1 MGDKMI
7 KPNQA
12 LKASDVAAFLA
23 STLHG
28 PDCPIETVAPLDA
41 IVDAAL
47 SFSKAKPSGDML
59 KGIRGACIITSALP
73 ECMEENAYIVVDNP
87 RLAFAKVLA
96 EFFLKKKEAG
106 IGQNTV
112 IDQTAKIGKGVIIGN
127 NCTIGRDVVI
137 GDYTEIRN
145 NVVITDGV
153 KIGHH
158 CLIRSNSV
166 LGEEGFGFEND
177 ADGTP
182 IRIPHLG
189 SVEIGDHVEIGNF
202 TAIARGTLKN
212 TIIQSHVKIDN
223 LVHIAHNCIIGK
235 NTLVIACA
243 EVSGS
248 AVVGKNCWLGV
259 GCSTMQKIKI
269 GDNCTIGIGAV
280 VIKDVPAG
288 AVMAGNPARLLRRVI
303 ETTNKNR

>member
-1 MGDKMI
+1 MGDEII

-12 LKASDVAAFLA
+12 LKASDVAVFLG

-28 PDCPIETVAPLDA
+28 KDGHIETTVSFDA
-41 IVDAAL
+41 MVDAAL

-59 KGIRGACIITSALP
+59 KGVRGACIITSALP
-73 ECMEENAYIVVDNP
+73 DNIESNAFIVVDTP

-96 EFFLKKKEAG
+96 EFFIEKRKPG
-106 IGQNTV
+106 IGQYTV
-112 IDQTAKIGKGVIIGN
+112 IDPTAKIGRSVVIGN
-127 NCTIGRDVVI
+127 NCTIGRKVEI

-145 NVVITDGV
+145 NVVITAGI
-153 KIGHH
+153 KIGAH

-166 LGEEGFGFEND
+166 IGEEGFGFANE

-189 SVEIGDHVEIGNF
+189 SVEIGDYVEIGNF

-212 TIIQSHVKIDN
+212 TIIRSHVKIDN
-223 LVHIAHNCIIGK
+223 LVHIAHNCVIGEK
-235 NTLVIACA
+235 TMIIACA

-248 AVVGKNCWLGV
+248 SVVGENCWLGV
-259 GCSTMQKIKI
+259 GCSTMQKISI
-269 GDNCTIGIGAV
+269 GADCVIGIGAV
-280 VIKDVPAG
+280 ILRDVPSG
-288 AVMAGNPARLLRRVI
+288 AVMAGNPAKILR
-303 ETTNKNR
+303 TKNK

>member
-1 MGDKMI
+1 MI

-59 KGIRGACIITSALP
+59 DGVRGACIITSVLP
-73 ECMEENAYIVVDNP
+73 DSIEANTFIIVDNP

-96 EFFLKKKEAG
+96 EFFVEKKEAG
-106 IGQNTV
+106 ISQNTV
-112 IDQTAKIGKGVIIGN
+112 IDPTTKIGKGVIIGN

-145 NVVITDGV
+145 NVIITEGV
-153 KIGHH
+153 TIGRH
-158 CLIRSNSV
+158 CLIRSNAV
-166 LGEEGFGFEND
+166 IGEEGFAFEYDKN
-177 ADGTP
+177 GTP
-182 IRIPHLG
+182 IRVPHLG
-189 SVEIGDHVEIGNF
+189 SVEIGDYVEIGNF

-212 TIIQSHVKIDN
+212 TIIHSHVKIDN
-223 LVHIAHNCIIGK
+223 LVHIAHNCFIGE

-248 AVVGKNCWLGV
+248 AVVGNNCWLGV

-269 GDNCTIGIGAV
+269 GDNCTIGIGSV
-280 VIKDVPAG
+280 VLKDVPAG
-288 AVMAGNPARLLRRVI
+288 AVMAGNPAKLLRMKDDDL
-303 ETTNKNR
+303 E